1 MALEIDRSR
10 TAVLGLHWM
19 NDVVKPSGAFG
30 AFFGPQVEK
39 HQMIPRT
46 AKVFDSARAAQ
57 IPVIYTRVVFASGY
71 SDLIAN
77 VPLLDGVKQMNCL
90 VNGTPGAEIIPELE
104 PQPGD
109 LVVDHCRISGF
120 YGSSLKT
127 LIVKHKVSTLVFTG
141 VATNITVESTL
152 RSAIDEGYRVI
163 LLKDCCTAASDEI
176 HESALRNLEL
186 LAAEITTADEFI
198 QAIY

>member
-19 NDVVKPSGAFG
+19 NDVIKPTGAFG

-39 HQMIPRT
+39 HGVIPHT
-46 AKVFDSARAAQ
+46 AKVFDTARAAK
-57 IPVIYTRVVFASGY
+57 IPVIYTRVVFTSGY
-71 SDLIAN
+71 SDLITN
-77 VPLLDGVKQMNCL
+77 VPLLAAVKQMNCL

-120 YGSSLKT
+120 YGSNLKT
-127 LIVKHKVSTLVFTG
+127 LIVNHKISTLVFTG
-141 VATNITVESTL
+141 VASNLTVESTL
-152 RSAIDEGYRVI
+152 RDAVDEGYRVI

-176 HESALRNLEL
+176 HEGVIRNLEL
-186 LAAEITTADEFI
+186 LSEIATADEFI
-198 QAIY
+198 QAIR